1 MGHALISCRES
12 CLQQLPWHICWL
24 HYPGSPLVL
33 MGNND
38 STELSLNCCWNVS
51 CMHGHVLLLTLRG
64 RLVLDA
70 KLLNTKTPFIIGL
83 QKQNPANSNEL
94 SPVRTKAKQLP
105 TYIQMGSDTLLT
117 VIYNQY
123 QCSRYF
129 NSDQLWRIKVYTV
142 PRDNCQGSFAL

>member
-1 MGHALISCRES
+1 MFGNWRVKSIICGACPNHCRES
-12 CLQQLPWHICWL
+12 CLQQLPWHLCWL

-70 KLLNTKTPFIIGL
+70 KLLNTKTSFIIGL
-83 QKQNPANSNEL
+83 QKQNPANSNKL

-105 TYIQMGSDTLLT
+105 TYCISKWE
-117 VIYNQY
+117 VIHY
-123 QCSRYF
+123 
-129 NSDQLWRIKVYTV
+129 
-142 PRDNCQGSFAL
+142 